1 MNHLIAYIRA
11 WYCVAGLVVFSLLLM
26 PVMLIYIIA
35 LPHDIRHR
43 MQISGV
49 VCWFFSFCTKAIWG
63 IRFRMQNTIGEDFRS
78 PAIVIAN
85 HQSMLDLIVIQA
97 LSPRLVTMTNQWVW
111 RFPLFNY
118 MLRYIGHIPADG
130 YMDKSA
136 AQLVEERMREGYS
149 VVIFPEG
156 TRTPDGRI
164 GRFHRGAFEIAER
177 LECDIVA
184 VTIKGAYQLAPK
196 GGFRAYSGEVVTE
209 IAKRES
215 NHRSETPRF
224 REICHNWH
232 EWYKEQLS

>member
-1 MNHLIAYIRA
+1 M
-11 WYCVAGLVVFSLLLM
+11 AGLVVFSLLLM
-26 PVMLIYIIA
+26 PVMLVYVAI
-35 LPHDIRHR
+35 LPHDLSHR

-49 VCWFFSFCTKAIWG
+49 VCWFFRFCTKVIWG
-63 IRFRMQNTIGEDFRS
+63 IRFKFKNTINEDFNH
-78 PAIVIAN
+78 PATVIAN
-85 HQSMLDLIVIQA
+85 HQSMIDLIVIQA
-97 LSPRLVTMTNQWVW
+97 LSPKLVTMTNQWVW
-111 RFPLFNY
+111 KFPLFNY

-130 YMDKSA
+130 YKNKSA
-136 AQLVEERMREGYS
+136 SQLVEERLMEGYS

-156 TRTPDGRI
+156 TRTPDGRV

-196 GGFRAYSGEVVTE
+196 GGFKAYSGEVITE

-215 NHRSETPRF
+215 NRRSETPRF
-224 REICHNWH
+224 RETCHNWH